1 MATPLATLSFLD
13 RRKAIYFALCVFSL
27 ALQLSPHSLLA
38 LDKQVIS
45 DVPATDSTI
54 RWVDWEASAFDR
66 AKDEDKLILLDLTA
80 IWCHACHVMD
90 ETTYVNPQVVELLN
104 SAFIPVRVETD
115 QRPDI
120 EARYKQGGWPTTS
133 ILLPSG
139 EILFQANSL
148 SPEELLV
155 ALQETEVLYRENK
168 DDFLER
174 AAAVWEKVNAAKQSQ
189 VRGEG
194 LIHQEQADQM
204 LLVMKQSFDQVYGG
218 FHNAPK
224 FFEPG
229 AISFALEMNF
239 WRQDSEAKH
248 MALLTL
254 DQQLQLMDPV
264 WGGFYRYAEAA
275 DWTSPHY
282 EKMLPVQAQNLLNY
296 LEAYQLTK
304 APRYREAAHQTIQY
318 VTRFLADRERGG
330 FFASQ
335 DADVRG
341 EGSHGFVS
349 GETYF
354 KLNEAQRLAIG
365 LPYLDRSIYTGWNG
379 LMVKSFLKAS
389 QVFGTPQL
397 REFALK
403 TLIRLFDE
411 RYRPG
416 RGLAHTRQDGSPQEF
431 LLLEDQVWF
440 ADAMIEAYVTTGLS
454 VYRDR
459 AERIILDV
467 IGQLEDQQGGGFFDR
482 PENAASR
489 GLLKFP
495 YKDVKAN
502 ASLALVLSD
511 LFYVTQNETYR
522 NLAKQVL
529 QYVMGRLG
537 SLPVGIVGLAI
548 NRHLQYP
555 VHIVVVGEKG
565 EQTALKL
572 FHRALQLYVPGKV
585 VRFLDPEVDQLSI
598 GEVTFPRTKVSQA
611 YVCTD
616 TLCSSP
622 ISNAEALSDHLDE
635 VMVGILESAKPFPGK
650 LGRPSS

>member
-1 MATPLATLSFLD
+1 MPLATLSFSD
-13 RRKAIYFALCVFSL
+13 RRKAIYLALCVFSL
-27 ALQLSPHSLLA
+27 ALQLSPNSLLA
-38 LDKQVIS
+38 LDNQVNS
-45 DVPATDSTI
+45 DVSATDSTI

-148 SPEELLV
+148 SPAELLV
-155 ALQETEVLYRENK
+155 ALQETEMLYRENK
-168 DDFLER
+168 HDFLDR
-174 AAAVWEKVNAAKQSQ
+174 AAAVWEKVNAAKESQ
-189 VRGEG
+189 VRAEG
-194 LIHQEQADQM
+194 LIRQEQADQM

-224 FFEPG
+224 FFEPE
-229 AISFALEMNF
+229 AISFALAMNF
-239 WRQDSEAKH
+239 WQKDAEAKH

-254 DQQLQLMDPV
+254 DQQIQLIDPV
-264 WGGFYRYAEAA
+264 WGGFYRYAEDA

-296 LEAYQLTK
+296 LDAYQLTK
-304 APRYREAAHQTIQY
+304 APQYRETAQGTIQY
-318 VTRFLADRERGG
+318 VTRFLSDRQRGG

-341 EGSHGFVS
+341 EGSQSVVS

-354 KLNEAQRLAIG
+354 QLNEAQRLGLG

-379 LMVKSFLKAS
+379 LMAKSFLKAS
-389 QVFGTPQL
+389 QVFGDPQL

-403 TLIRLFDE
+403 TLNRLFDE
-411 RYRPG
+411 RYQSG
-416 RGLAHTRQDGSPQEF
+416 KGLAHRMQDGILQEF

-459 AERIILDV
+459 AEQIIHDV
-467 IGQLEDQQGGGFFDR
+467 VDHLEDQQGGGFFDR
-482 PENAASR
+482 PEDATSR

-502 ASLALVLSD
+502 ASLALTLSD
-511 LFYVTQNETYR
+511 LFYVTQNSVYQD
-522 NLAKQVL
+522 LAKQVL
-529 QYVMGRLG
+529 QYVMGRSD

-548 NRHLQYP
+548 NRYLQYP
-555 VHIVVVGEKG
+555 VHIVVVGEKAD
-565 EQTALKL
+565 QTSQNL
-572 FHRALQLYVPGKV
+572 FHRALQLYAPGKV
-585 VRFLDPEVDQLSI
+585 VRFLNPQIDQLSI
-598 GEVTFPRTKVSQA
+598 GEVTFPRTEVPQA

-622 ISNAEALSDHLDE
+622 ISSAEALSDHLDE
-635 VMVGILESAKPFPGK
+635 VMMGILESAKPFPGK
-650 LGRPSS
+650 SGRPSS